1 MNLTSEDISI
11 INKEKKGKDHEGIK
25 KRNKLKEK
33 SISNKINSK
42 RDKQLD
48 FLEKDDE
55 LELLDDESPQDP
67 WIIEFLR

>member
-11 INKEKKGKDHEGIK
+11 INKEKKSKDHEGIK

-48 FLEKDDE
+48 FLEKDHE
-55 LELLDDESPQDP
+55 LELLDDESPLDP

>member
-11 INKEKKGKDHEGIK
+11 INKEKKSKDHEGTK

-55 LELLDDESPQDP
+55 LELLDDESPLDP